1 MHFWFLMFRERS
13 CLMESEGGGNKG
25 GGTDGSA
32 DDGDNK
38 GGSDDK
44 SADGGG
50 GTQKSKSEQDTY
62 SADYVRALREE
73 ARSYRLELKDAKTK
87 LAAATGSAERVAALE
102 AQVRDL
108 TVGTAVETALRTAGA
123 ISPDLIIKAG
133 VIDLA
138 KVELGADGKPDGA
151 KLTAAIE
158 EIKKSRGELF
168 GAPKRPD
175 VDAGAKGSSS
185 SGQTMNDMIRRAAGH

>member
-1 MHFWFLMFRERS
+1 MHFWFLRLRELSR
-13 CLMESEGGGNKG
+13 LMEGEGGGNNG
-25 GGTDGSA
+25 GSAGGSA
-32 DDGDNK
+32 DDGNK
-38 GGSDDK
+38 GDDGDGK
-44 SADGGG
+44 PADGGG
-50 GTQKSKSEQDTY
+50 GAQKGKPEQDTY

-73 ARSYRLELKDAKTK
+73 AKSYRLELKDTKAK
-87 LAAATGSAERVAALE
+87 LATATGSAERVAALE
-102 AQVRDL
+102 AQIRDL

-138 KVELGADGKPDGA
+138 KVELGADGKPDAA